1 MDEHMDIRGY
11 LIYMDKEK
19 TKERFQQCVSGFD
32 ELMAKLTQQ
41 WE

>member
-1 MDEHMDIRGY
+1 MDEHMDIQGY
-11 LIYMDKEK
+11 LINMGTEK
-19 TKERFQQCVSGFD
+19 TKARFQQCVSGFD